1 MCNDKV
7 VLSVNTNYRHHCIHQ
22 HTSGGATSITAITV
36 MITSTAAYA
45 VANFCH
51 ITATATVVATNAAA
65 VATITTAAD
74 VCTVESRFSRLQGTR
89 EICLLLQMSLIDNI
103 I

>member
-22 HTSGGATSITAITV
+22 HTSGGATN
-36 MITSTAAYA
+36 
-45 VANFCH
+45 NFCH
-51 ITATATVVATNAAA
+51 LTATATVVATNAAA

-74 VCTVESRFSRLQGTR
+74 VCTVESRLQGTR
-89 EICLLLQMSLIDNI
+89 EICLLLQKSLIDNI

>member
-7 VLSVNTNYRHHCIHQ
+7 VLSVNTNYRHHCTHQ
-22 HTSGGATSITAITV
+22 HTSGVATN
-36 MITSTAAYA
+36 
-45 VANFCH
+45 NFCH
-51 ITATATVVATNAAA
+51 LTATATVVATNAAA

-89 EICLLLQMSLIDNI
+89 EICLLLQKSLIDNI